1 MRKQTTDKRL
11 RYTLCVP
18 NNIFLFLLQDNPD
31 EVVKALEKEG
41 VEAYKGA
48 TQLSTV
54 FRTKQSEA
62 DQADETKTREEIK
75 AGKPIYSSLLSQT
88 EVGAA
93 MGMSSSASSAASKT
107 APVSRN
113 VPNEMTTSAEYMCS
127 PPISPTGANNAFSK
141 EKDDILFPHNSKYL
155 IDHVLYLPVH
165 KRVSFSYLEH
175 ICNAVEK
182 VMKNRVG
189 VKITDTR
196 NVLFQSKL

>member
-1 MRKQTTDKRL
+1 MVKLKSVVHRFL
-11 RYTLCVP
+11 V
-18 NNIFLFLLQDNPD
+18 LFLPQDNPD

-54 FRTKQSEA
+54 FRTKQSGA
-62 DQADETKTREEIK
+62 DQVDDQAKTRQDIK
-75 AGKPIYSSLLSQT
+75 TMEPIYSTLLPQT

-93 MGMSSSASSAASKT
+93 MGMSSSAGGT
-107 APVSRN
+107 AKGNGTPKARN
-113 VPNEMTTSAEYMCS
+113 VNETPSSAEYMCS
-127 PPISPTGANNAFSK
+127 PPISTTGTNHAFSK
-141 EKDDILFPHNSKYL
+141 EKDDILFPHNAKYL

-165 KRVSFSYLEH
+165 KRVSFWYLEH

-182 VMKNRVG
+182 VMKDRVG
-189 VKITDTR
+189 VKIADTR

>member
-1 MRKQTTDKRL
+1 M
-11 RYTLCVP
+11 
-18 NNIFLFLLQDNPD
+18 FLLQDNPN

-54 FRTKQSEA
+54 FRTKQSDA
-62 DQADETKTREEIK
+62 DQVDGTKTRQDIK

-93 MGMSSSASSAASKT
+93 VGLSSSAGTTASKV
-107 APVSRN
+107 APASRN
-113 VPNEMTTSAEYMCS
+113 VPNEMPTSAEFVCS
-127 PPISPTGANNAFSK
+127 PPISTTGTNNAFSK

-165 KRVSFSYLEH
+165 KRVSFWYLEH

-189 VKITDTR
+189 VKIADTR

>member
-1 MRKQTTDKRL
+1 MCVIEA
-11 RYTLCVP
+11 LCVG
-18 NNIFLFLLQDNPD
+18 NRISFFLLQDNPD

-54 FRTKQSEA
+54 FRTKHSEA
-62 DQADETKTREEIK
+62 DQVDRTKRREDIK
-75 AGKPIYSSLLSQT
+75 TGKHVYSGLLSQT

-93 MGMSSSASSAASKT
+93 VGMSSSAGSTASKAGHALRNTPNETSSSAEF
-107 APVSRN
+107 V
-113 VPNEMTTSAEYMCS
+113 CS
-127 PPISPTGANNAFSK
+127 PPISATGTNDAFSK

-165 KRVSFSYLEH
+165 KRVSFWYLEH

>member
-1 MRKQTTDKRL
+1 M
-11 RYTLCVP
+11 
-18 NNIFLFLLQDNPD
+18 FLLQDNPD

-54 FRTKQSEA
+54 FRTKRCEA
-62 DQADETKTREEIK
+62 DQVDRTKTREEIK
-75 AGKPIYSSLLSQT
+75 AGKHVYSSLLSQT

-93 MGMSSSASSAASKT
+93 VGMSSSPGSTASKAVHALRNTPNETPSSAEF
-107 APVSRN
+107 V
-113 VPNEMTTSAEYMCS
+113 CS
-127 PPISPTGANNAFSK
+127 PPISATGTNNAFSK

-165 KRVSFSYLEH
+165 KRVSFWYLEH

>member
-1 MRKQTTDKRL
+1 M
-11 RYTLCVP
+11 
-18 NNIFLFLLQDNPD
+18 FLLQDNPD

-54 FRTKQSEA
+54 FRTKHSEA
-62 DQADETKTREEIK
+62 DQVDRTKTREEIK
-75 AGKPIYSSLLSQT
+75 VGRHVYSSLLSQT

-93 MGMSSSASSAASKT
+93 VGMSSSAGSAASKT
-107 APVSRN
+107 VHSTRN
-113 VPNEMTTSAEYMCS
+113 TPNETSSTEFVCS
-127 PPISPTGANNAFSK
+127 PAISATGTNNAFSK

-165 KRVSFSYLEH
+165 KRVSFWYLEH

-189 VKITDTR
+189 VKITDTK